1 MEAAITSALGQAGL
15 GFTTGVM
22 ILLFFK
28 ERAEKNKVTEYA
40 KEQNQLRYDDFKA
53 NSELLQELS
62 VRTTETL
69 RNLTDAIY
77 GQNRGK

>member
-77 GQNRGK
+77 GQNRSK

>member
-28 ERAEKNKVTEYA
+28 ERAEKNEVTEYA
-40 KEQNQLRYDDFKA
+40 REQNQLRYDDFKK

-77 GQNRGK
+77 GQNRSK

>member
-1 MEAAITSALGQAGL
+1 MEQAITSALGQAGL

-28 ERAEKNKVTEYA
+28 ERAEKNEVTDYA
-40 KEQNQLRYDDFKA
+40 REQNQLRYDDFKK

-62 VRTTETL
+62 TTTAATL

-77 GQNRGK
+77 GQNRSK

>member
-1 MEAAITSALGQAGL
+1 MEQAITSALGQAGL

-28 ERAEKNKVTEYA
+28 ERAEKNEVTDYA
-40 KEQNQLRYDDFKA
+40 REQNQLRYDDFKK

-62 VRTTETL
+62 TTTAATL

>member
-77 GQNRGK
+77 GQNRSS

>member
-1 MEAAITSALGQAGL
+1 MEAAITSALGQVGL

-28 ERAEKNKVTEYA
+28 ERAEKNEVTDYA
-40 KEQNQLRYDDFKA
+40 REQNQLRYDDFKK
-53 NSELLQELS
+53 NSEHLQELS
-62 VRTTETL
+62 TTTAATL